1 MNKLL
6 CALLIFLLFLLPSC
20 SESYEDYNWAMK
32 NVGQKVCGDYFAP
45 SGPPIRMDE
54 SFDIQLESIYPHI
67 GSTKKATLSCKRGV
81 YGYIK
86 LMIICLF

>member
-1 MNKLL
+1 MILVKQQLSL
-6 CALLIFLLFLLPSC
+6 SI
-20 SESYEDYNWAMK
+20 
-32 NVGQKVCGDYFAP
+32 DYFAP